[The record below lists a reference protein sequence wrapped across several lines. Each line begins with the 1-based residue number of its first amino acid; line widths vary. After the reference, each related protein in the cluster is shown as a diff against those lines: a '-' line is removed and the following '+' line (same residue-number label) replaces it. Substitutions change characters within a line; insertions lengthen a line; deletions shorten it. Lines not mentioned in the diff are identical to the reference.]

1 VVDANAAHRVE
12 FRGIVDSG
20 LSCRPS
26 AVSASRSGLPGGG
39 ALAVG
44 GDVGGSASSASEL
57 YDATSNQ
64 WASAGALSSPRM
76 AATAV
81 GLGDGE
87 VLVAG
92 GAEGTLSSTSRDI
105 TREPGSELYS
115 ATGRPVSASVS
126 RPVPPPGSPWLW
138 VGLGG
143 LVVIL
148 AAVAA
153 IFRRR
158 LPGLHRDA

>member
-1 VVDANAAHRVE
+1 LWIQVCRVA
-12 FRGIVDSG
+12 RPPSG
-20 LSCRPS
+20 PLAPACP
-26 AVSASRSGLPGGG
+26 AGG

-57 YDATSNQ
+57 FDAASNQ
-64 WASAGALSSPRM
+64 WASA
-76 AATAV
+76 
-81 GLGDGE
+81 GE

-92 GAEGTLSSTSRDI
+92 GAEGTLSWTSRDI
-105 TREPGSELYS
+105 PREPGSELYS